1 MGFLDKFKKQKE
13 QEVSSPG
20 TVSRVIVPPTKGEES
35 KKADKKEIKK
45 EKKAEKKEAGAI
57 RPKGALP
64 EDLEKVIIK
73 PYITEKTAILA
84 HDNHYVFV
92 VSADANRIQ
101 VRNAVKAMYGITPVS
116 VNIQNQRGKRVRFG
130 RVRGQ
135 QKAWKKALVTVP
147 KGTKIDVYEGV

>member
-20 TVSRVIVPPTKGEES
+20 TSSKVVEKAEGDQTIKKS
-35 KKADKKEIKK
+35 KKQKIKPEAKKD
-45 EKKAEKKEAGAI
+45 AAAI

-92 VSADANRIQ
+92 VDVGANRVQ
-101 VRNAVKAMYGITPVS
+101 VRNAVKAMYGVLPVS

-135 QKAWKKALVTVP
+135 QKAWKKAVVTLP